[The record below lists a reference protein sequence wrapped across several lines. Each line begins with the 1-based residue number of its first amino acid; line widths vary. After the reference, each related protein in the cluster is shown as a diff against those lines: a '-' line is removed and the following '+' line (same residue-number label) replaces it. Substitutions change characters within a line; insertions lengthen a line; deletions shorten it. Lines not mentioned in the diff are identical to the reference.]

1 MKLLRRR
8 FLHLSAGLAVIGF
21 DWEGVGQDGRRRI
34 DDPDDMVRY
43 ELKVAFQMN
52 KIIIPVVI
60 QGREFPPQ
68 NLPPS
73 IPLNSTQAFF
83 LDPRREFQANLQS
96 LLGVVTGHYRDKH
109 GLGSLTFMT
118 RRLVPRKSS

>member
-1 MKLLRRR
+1 MDWRDVILRGIEY
-8 FLHLSAGLAVIGF
+8 ADVVLAVIGP

-60 QGREFPPQ
+60 QGREFPP
-68 NLPPS
+68 S

-96 LLGVVTGHYRDKH
+96 ILGVVTGHYRDKH